1 MQSATLPTTAPKQV
15 LYRKKRYLV
24 YFLAAVVLLGFPFI
38 TIDGT
43 HIFLLSFD
51 HGELHLLGTRFNM
64 QELYLMPFLLILLFV
79 GIFFI
84 TTLAGRLWCG
94 WACPQTIFRVIY
106 RDLLQTTIFGLRKKI
121 SNKQQPLRLESFADK
136 LKATLA
142 FVIIAFLCLTAAA
155 NLMWFFVPP
164 EDFFAYIANP
174 SEHPVLMVFWLGFGI
189 FFIFDIAFIQEN
201 FCVYICPYCRVQSV
215 LYDNDTLM
223 PTYNYNRG
231 GFVYDKHGIKIDK
244 KLKFIDPNAE
254 CIECEQCVKVC
265 PTHIDLRK
273 GMQLEC
279 INCLECVDA
288 CTGVMGK
295 LHKPSLVT
303 WTSPTAMEQNQKV
316 RYFRFRTIAYIVVL
330 SIVFVALLVVSTK
343 KEGMLLNINNTSELY
358 KIRTHEVVDNT
369 FRVVFHNTDSID
381 HEFSIEILNPSVDS
395 DIASKLEIIKPKD
408 PFVVKS
414 GQKRTE
420 MVTIRAREN
429 LSKNDRN
436 DSIYPIILRSFAL
449 DNKEQIFAKRRTNFT
464 YPSQETIQTY
474 FQKREERNR

>member
-1 MQSATLPTTAPKQV
+1 MQPTTQKQV
-15 LYRKKRYLV
+15 SYRKKRYLV
-24 YFLAAVVLLGFPFI
+24 YVIAAAVLLSFPFI
-38 TIDGT
+38 TIDDT
-43 HIFLLSFD
+43 HLFLLSFE

-79 GIFFI
+79 GIFFL

-121 SNKQQPLRLESFADK
+121 SNKQQPMRLESFIDK

-142 FVIIAFLCLTAAA
+142 FVIIAFLCLVAAA

-164 EDFFAYIANP
+164 EDFFSYIMNP
-174 SEHPVLMVFWLGFGI
+174 LDHPVLMVFWLGFGI
-189 FFIFDIAFIQEN
+189 FFIFDITFIQEN
-201 FCVYICPYCRVQSV
+201 FCIYICPYCRVQSV

-231 GFVYDKHGIKIDK
+231 GFVYDKHGTKATQ

-265 PTHIDLRK
+265 PTHIDIRK

-295 LHKPSLVT
+295 LNKPSLVS
-303 WTSPTAMEQNQKV
+303 WTSPTAMEHSQKV
-316 RYFRFRTIAYIVVL
+316 QYFRFKTIAYIVVL
-330 SIVFVALLVVSTK
+330 SVVFVALLVISTK
-343 KEGMLLNINNTSELY
+343 KEGMLLNINTTSELY
-358 KIRTHEVVDNT
+358 KIRTQEVVDNT
-369 FRVVFHNTDSID
+369 FRAVFHNTDSVD
-381 HEFSIEILNPSVDS
+381 HEFSVEIVSPNKDF
-395 DIASKLEIIKPKD
+395 DIASRLEIIKPKE
-408 PFVVKS
+408 PFVVKA
-414 GQKRTE
+414 GQKITQ
-420 MVTIRAREN
+420 MITIRAREN
-429 LSKNDRN
+429 LSRNDRG
-436 DSIYPIILRSFAL
+436 DSIYPIVLHSFAI
-449 DNKEQIFAKRRTNFT
+449 DDKDRIFANRKTNFT

-474 FQKREERNR
+474 LQKHQEITK